1 MSALKL
7 CLALVVAPLAGCAT
21 VPAPDAAFRDAP
33 LQIEKFLAGRTRAEG
48 VFRNTITG
56 AERKLTATL
65 NGRWNGS
72 TLVLAE
78 DFVFADGA
86 RDRKTWRLTKLAD
99 GKWSGTREDVI
110 GTATGV
116 QDGKSF
122 RLSYEADLTSQGSAT
137 IVRFED
143 VLTQTAPNVVLN
155 RAVVSK
161 FGVKVGEI
169 TLTIRR

>member
-1 MSALKL
+1 MRFLP
-7 CLALVVAPLAGCAT
+7 VVAALASLSFAGCAAA
-21 VPAPDAAFRDAP
+21 PPPDASFGDAP
-33 LQIEKFLAGRTRAEG
+33 LQIERFLAGRTTAEG

-56 AERKLTATL
+56 SERRLTATL
-65 NGRWNGS
+65 NGKWDGR

-78 DFVFADGA
+78 DFRFADGA
-86 RDRKTWRLTKLAD
+86 RDRKTWRLTKRPD
-99 GKWSGTREDVI
+99 GTWTGTREDVI

-137 IVRFED
+137 VVRFDD

>member
-1 MSALKL
+1 MRALKL
-7 CLALVVAPLAGCAT
+7 TAALALFPLAGCANA
-21 VPAPDAAFRDAP
+21 PAPEAAFQDAP
-33 LQIEKFLAGRTRAEG
+33 LKIERFLAGRTHAEG
-48 VFRNTITG
+48 VFRNTLTG
-56 AERKLTATL
+56 SERKLTATL
-65 NGRWNGS
+65 NGKWNGR

-86 RDRKTWRLTKLAD
+86 RDRKTWRLTKLPD
-99 GKWSGTREDVI
+99 GTWTGTREDVI

-137 IVRFED
+137 VVRFDD